1 MQKTIM
7 ISRPNMGASD
17 ATRYTYKWA
26 DRVIGRARYLGYEVY
41 DYKKNSVNYE
51 NITNGLINHN
61 PDVYM
66 HFGHGC
72 PDSLIGQESCIV
84 MNDMEHISNDKAY
97 GEDINCM
104 PLCIHP
110 SNVNLLKD
118 KVVIS
123 IACHSAK
130 KLGKYSMDCGAR
142 AFIGFNDY
150 LIFIADGKG
159 SEKLFN
165 KPILEFVDS
174 LLSGDELIVAKE
186 KANKIYDDSIRK
198 YKKYRFLALLLL
210 WDMREFTVYGDDD
223 LTLFN

>member
-26 DRVIGRARYLGYEVY
+26 DQVIKRARYLGYGVY
-41 DYKKNSVNYE
+41 DYKKSSVNYE
-51 NITNGLINHN
+51 NITNGLIKHN

-84 MNDMEHISNDKAY
+84 MNDMEDISNDKAY

-104 PLCIHP
+104 PFCGMP
-110 SNVNLLKD
+110 PNVNLLKD

-123 IACHSAK
+123 VACHSAK
-130 KLGKYSMDCGAR
+130 NLGDFAMLALDWLSSGPGLGGDTNRDEEVDSWHNTLKICHSDK
-142 AFIGFNDY
+142 FNDTNFY
-150 LIFIADGKG
+150 T
-159 SEKLFN
+159 SQMHQ
-165 KPILEFVDS
+165 
-174 LLSGDELIVAKE
+174 LS
-186 KANKIYDDSIRK
+186 Y
-198 YKKYRFLALLLL
+198 
-210 WDMREFTVYGDDD
+210 
-223 LTLFN
+223 